1 MSFISFHPV
10 YRDLQ
15 RLSDKLDAVAAPSG
29 SRREVASVLFGS
41 GQFTPRIDLSETDKG
56 YVLHADVP
64 GVNKNEIDVSVKDN
78 ILTISG
84 ERSKSTDI
92 GDDQRHLVERLFGK
106 FSRSLRLPNDA
117 NSDKVTASL
126 ENGVLEL
133 VFPKKPLDE
142 GVRKI
147 SVQ

>member
-92 GDDQRHLVERLFGK
+92 GDD
-106 FSRSLRLPNDA
+106 
-117 NSDKVTASL
+117 
-126 ENGVLEL
+126 
-133 VFPKKPLDE
+133 
-142 GVRKI
+142 
-147 SVQ
+147 